1 MAFEPIN
8 IFSHKIDPAGVIKLL
23 QKEFGEVKVTGPVD
37 DWSEAEI
44 RLGKKGFFSRP
55 RVFTFG
61 HSSEYY
67 DGEGWPRQVLGMQN
81 YFANFPD
88 SPNKMSCLKLI
99 RSFRFSLAVPVHDLD
114 INSQDERL
122 EVLYAVCKYL
132 DGAIFTPTSLRD
144 SRGRILLSADGHY
157 DSAAILPKL
166 PPTED
171 HPDAVGDD
179 ASENDDDEHEEPVRP
194 TPERIAARTLAL
206 TAVAARATLELDNME
221 SKDDMDIHR
230 KRILEWIEELGIGG
244 ELEPQEWKVLQRVVG
259 TLEQQ
264 DFINAMWRVE
274 GLAVLAWAL
283 QLYPIPEYD
292 ELVNPPE
299 LYSAIGLFDA
309 DAGRKVLSEPNLR
322 SELELEAMAEHLLA
336 LHWRIRDYSIRPE
349 KMDFVSFS
357 KKCWFGS
364 FDLSKF
370 RVINGDLA
378 IGKVAISKADPDDV
392 SRVSSLA
399 MERHLA
405 INWLFGHSKIYSQ
418 TDTPT

>member
-8 IFSHKIDPAGVIKLL
+8 IFSHKIDPAGVINLL
-23 QKEFGEVKVTGPVD
+23 QKEFGEVKVTGPVV
-37 DWSEAEI
+37 DWTNVEI

-55 RVFTFG
+55 KVIAFG

-88 SPNKMSCLKLI
+88 SPNKLSCLQLI
-99 RSFRFSLAVPVHDLD
+99 CSFRFSLAVPVHDLD
-114 INSQDERL
+114 INGHDERL
-122 EVLYAVCKYL
+122 EVLYAVCKHL

-144 SRGRILLSADGHY
+144 SRGRILLSADGYY
-157 DSAAILPKL
+157 DDTAVLPRL

-171 HPDAVGDD
+171 HPDVADD
-179 ASENDDDEHEEPVRP
+179 ASDNDDEDYEDPVRP

-206 TAVAARATLELDNME
+206 TAVAARATLEFDNME
-221 SKDDMDIHR
+221 SSDNLDIHR
-230 KRILEWIEELGIGG
+230 KRILEWIEELGIGS

-299 LYSAIGLFDA
+299 LYSAIGLFDV
-309 DAGRKVLSEPNLR
+309 DAGRRVLSEPNLR
-322 SELELEAMAEHLLA
+322 SEQELDAMLEHLLA
-336 LHWRIRDYSIRPE
+336 LHWRMRDFSIRPQ

-370 RVINGDLA
+370 RVIDGDLA
-378 IGKVAISKADPDDV
+378 IGYVAISEADPDEL

-418 TDTPT
+418 TDTST

>member
-1 MAFEPIN
+1 M
-8 IFSHKIDPAGVIKLL
+8 
-23 QKEFGEVKVTGPVD
+23 
-37 DWSEAEI
+37 
-44 RLGKKGFFSRP
+44 
-55 RVFTFG
+55 
-61 HSSEYY
+61 
-67 DGEGWPRQVLGMQN
+67 
-81 YFANFPD
+81 
-88 SPNKMSCLKLI
+88 
-99 RSFRFSLAVPVHDLD
+99 
-114 INSQDERL
+114 
-122 EVLYAVCKYL
+122 
-132 DGAIFTPTSLRD
+132 
-144 SRGRILLSADGHY
+144 
-157 DSAAILPKL
+157 
-166 PPTED
+166 
-171 HPDAVGDD
+171 
-179 ASENDDDEHEEPVRP
+179 
-194 TPERIAARTLAL
+194 
-206 TAVAARATLELDNME
+206 AARATLELDNME

-230 KRILEWIEELGIGG
+230 KRILEWIEELGIGS

-259 TLEQQ
+259 SLEQQ

-309 DAGRKVLSEPNLR
+309 DAGRRVLSEPSLR

-336 LHWRIRDYSIRPE
+336 LHWRMRDFSIRPQ